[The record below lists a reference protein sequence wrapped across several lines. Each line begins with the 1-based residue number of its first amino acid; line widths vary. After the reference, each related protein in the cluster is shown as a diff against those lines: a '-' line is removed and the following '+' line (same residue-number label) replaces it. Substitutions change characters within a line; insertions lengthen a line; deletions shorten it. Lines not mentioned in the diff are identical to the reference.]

1 MARIWQLQEAKNKL
15 SRVVDEAIHSG
26 PQIITRHGVEVAIV
40 LSLDE
45 YRRLAS
51 SQEKLSDFFR
61 NSPLAEVDIDLSR
74 DKSSVRENFVL

>member
-1 MARIWQLQEAKNKL
+1 MAGMWQLQEAKNKL
-15 SRVVDEAIHSG
+15 SKVVDEAIHRG
-26 PQIITRHGVEVAIV
+26 PQIITRHGVEVAVV

-61 NSPLAEVDIDLSR
+61 HSPLSEVDIDLSR
-74 DKSSVRENFVL
+74 DMSSVREDFPL